1 MWQGLLLKDKW
12 ALVTGASSGIGAA
25 IAEAFA
31 GEGAAVILQAHP
43 LNQDGLD
50 KVPCSYSGQKS
61 YQQFLASCIGPAR
74 RPIS

>member
-31 GEGAAVILQAHP
+31 GEGAAVILHAHP

-50 KVPCSYSGQKS
+50 KAPCPCSCHNSQGGRGLG
-61 YQQFLASCIGPAR
+61 FMVG
-74 RPIS
+74 